1 MYYPFV
7 RKALFQLDPE
17 RAHEVTFQQLRRVT
31 GTPLEMLI
39 RQKVPSKPV
48 TCMGLTFKNPLGW
61 RPGLIKTASALM
73 RSVRWASAQLKLV
86 P

>member
-31 GTPLEMLI
+31 GTPGNLV
-39 RQKVPSKPV
+39 RQKVPAGRPV
-48 TCMGLTFKNPLGW
+48 TCMGLTFKNRWVW
-61 RPGLIKTASALM
+61 RPLDKTGNALT
-73 RSVRWASAQLKLV
+73 RWARWVLIH
-86 P
+86 